1 MRSRNLPL
9 LLSSRARIA
18 GRAHSQDASCCCMG
32 YDSPHRFGR
41 RGNMITTKRA
51 ATIAMAAG
59 LVVLLLAWYFT
70 GQGFAQSESKAG
82 GTTAAAPKT
91 PASPPKGQTKTPPPP
106 PAPPPPAPPSA
117 PKTDGALMNA
127 GGPKDGLVPR
137 MPSGKCPKEFPKES
151 GGACFK

>member
-1 MRSRNLPL
+1 ML
-9 LLSSRARIA
+9 
-18 GRAHSQDASCCCMG
+18 
-32 YDSPHRFGR
+32 
-41 RGNMITTKRA
+41 TKERA

-82 GTTAAAPKT
+82 GTTAVAPKT
-91 PASPPKGQTKTPPPP
+91 PATPPKSETKAPTPPPPRP
-106 PAPPPPAPPSA
+106 PAPPPA

-137 MPSGKCPKEFPKES
+137 MPGGKCPKEFPKER
-151 GGACFK
+151 GGACSK

>member
-1 MRSRNLPL
+1 ML
-9 LLSSRARIA
+9 
-18 GRAHSQDASCCCMG
+18 
-32 YDSPHRFGR
+32 
-41 RGNMITTKRA
+41 TTKRA

-70 GQGFAQSESKAG
+70 GQGFAQGEGKAG

-91 PASPPKGQTKTPPPP
+91 PATPPKGETKAPPPPPPQP
-106 PAPPPPAPPSA
+106 PAPPPA

-137 MPSGKCPKEFPKES
+137 MPGGKCPKEFPKER

>member
-1 MRSRNLPL
+1 ML
-9 LLSSRARIA
+9 
-18 GRAHSQDASCCCMG
+18 
-32 YDSPHRFGR
+32 
-41 RGNMITTKRA
+41 TKGRA

-82 GTTAAAPKT
+82 GTTAVAPKT
-91 PASPPKGQTKTPPPP
+91 PATPPKSETKAPTPPPPRP
-106 PAPPPPAPPSA
+106 PAPPPA

-137 MPSGKCPKEFPKES
+137 MPGGKCPKEFPKERD
-151 GGACFK
+151 GACSK

>member
-1 MRSRNLPL
+1 MPT
-9 LLSSRARIA
+9 
-18 GRAHSQDASCCCMG
+18 D
-32 YDSPHRFGR
+32 
-41 RGNMITTKRA
+41 KRA

-59 LVVLLLAWYFT
+59 LLVLLLAGYFT

-91 PASPPKGQTKTPPPP
+91 PATPPKSQTKTFTPPPP
-106 PAPPPPAPPSA
+106 PTPPPA

-137 MPSGKCPKEFPKES
+137 MPDGKCPKEFPRER
-151 GGACFK
+151 GGACTE